1 MGDELSVI
9 ALQDKAIDGDVAA
22 EAARRR
28 TFAIISHPD
37 AGKTTL
43 TEKLLLYA
51 GAVELAGAV
60 RGRATGRHATADWL
74 AIEQERGIT
83 VTSTALQFDHLGR
96 RFNLL
101 DTPGHQDFS
110 EDTYRTLLAADGAV
124 MVLDAARGI
133 QQQTL
138 KLFEVCRRQKLP
150 IVTFVNKLD
159 QPAREPLE
167 LLDEIE
173 RTLGLA
179 TAPLTW
185 PVGDGLDFQGVYD
198 LRARELLRFTRTER
212 GQTKAPVVRAALDDP
227 TLATELG
234 EAAWARLRD
243 EVALL
248 EGVGSVFDP
257 ERFRAGDQT
266 PVFFGSALT
275 NFGVGAFLDAL
286 AELLPPPAPRASDRG
301 PVAPEEVAFS
311 GFIFKIQANMD
322 PRHRDRMAFL
332 RVCSGRFRKDME
344 ALHPR
349 LGRRVR
355 LARPHRLFAQ
365 ERETV
370 EEAFPGDVVGL
381 VNPGLFAIGDTL
393 CAGDALRFAPVPRFP
408 PECFGRLANLSTS
421 RHKQFHAGL
430 TQLEEEG
437 AIQVLFSV
445 DGTREPILAAVG
457 ELQLDVVV
465 ARLGSEYGVEAAVGR
480 LPYVMA
486 LAVEGL
492 DAHRAGMTWP
502 TRDVLRTEDRD
513 GRPIGLFASDWA
525 RRYAEELNP
534 DVRFV
539 PLG

>member
-1 MGDELSVI
+1 MIVQLDPV
-9 ALQDKAIDGDVAA
+9 IDGDVAA

-60 RGRATGRHATADWL
+60 RGRANSRHATSDWL
-74 AIEQERGIT
+74 AIERERGIT

-133 QQQTL
+133 QRQTL
-138 KLFEVCRRQKLP
+138 KLFEVCRRQRLP

-173 RTLGLA
+173 RELGLA

-212 GQTKAPVVRAALDDP
+212 GQRKAPVVRAALDDSA
-227 TLATELG
+227 LAAALG

-243 EVALL
+243 EVALI
-248 EGVGSVFDP
+248 EGVGSSFDP
-257 ERFRAGDQT
+257 GRFRAGDQT

-286 AELLPPPAPRASDRG
+286 ADLLPPPAARTSDRG
-301 PVAPEEVAFS
+301 PVAPEAAGFS
-311 GFIFKIQANMD
+311 GFVFKIQANMD

-344 ALHPR
+344 AFHPR
-349 LGRRVR
+349 LGRTVR

-381 VNPGLFAIGDTL
+381 VNPGLFAIGDTV
-393 CAGDALRFAPVPRFP
+393 CEGDTLRFDPVPRFP

-430 TQLEEEG
+430 AQLEEEG
-437 AIQVLFSV
+437 AVQVLFSL
-445 DGTREPILAAVG
+445 DGAREPILAAVG

-465 ARLGSEYGVEAAVGR
+465 ARLRSEYGVEATVGR
-480 LPYVMA
+480 LPFVAA
-486 LAVEGL
+486 LAVEG
-492 DAHRAGMTWP
+492 AGERGAEVVWP

-513 GRPIGLFASDWA
+513 GRLIGLFASDWT

-534 DVRFV
+534 GVTFV
-539 PLG
+539 TLG

>member
-1 MGDELSVI
+1 LI
-9 ALQDKAIDGDVAA
+9 AQPDVAA
-22 EAARRR
+22 GGEVAVEAARRR

-60 RGRATGRHATADWL
+60 RGRKGGRHATADWL

-83 VTSTALQFDHLGR
+83 VTSTVLQFDHLGR

-133 QQQTL
+133 QRQTL
-138 KLFEVCRRQKLP
+138 KLFAICRRQRLP

-159 QPAREPLE
+159 QPARDPLE
-167 LLDEIE
+167 LLDEVE
-173 RTLGLA
+173 RELGLA
-179 TAPLTW
+179 TAPMTW
-185 PVGDGLDFQGVYD
+185 PVGDGGDFRGVYD
-198 LRARELLRFTRTER
+198 LRSRELLRFARTER
-212 GQTKAPVVRAALDDP
+212 GQLKAPVVRVAIDDP
-227 TLATELG
+227 ALATELG
-234 EAAWARLRD
+234 EAAWLRLRD

-248 EGVGSVFDP
+248 EGVGASFDA

-275 NFGVGAFLDAL
+275 NFGVGPFLDAL
-286 AELLPPPAPRASDRG
+286 ADLLPPPRARASDRG
-301 PVAPEEVAFS
+301 PVPPDAPNFS
-311 GFIFKIQANMD
+311 GFVFKIQANMD

-344 ALHPR
+344 AFHPR
-349 LGRRVR
+349 LARTVR

-370 EEAFPGDVVGL
+370 DEAFPGDVVGL

-393 CAGDALRFAPVPRFP
+393 CEGEPRRFDPVPRFP
-408 PECFGRLANLSTS
+408 PECFGRLANLSS
-421 RHKQFHAGL
+421 GRHKQFHAGL
-430 TQLEEEG
+430 AQLEEEG
-437 AIQVLFSV
+437 AVQVLFPL
-445 DGTREPILAAVG
+445 DGAREPILAAVG

-465 ARLGSEYGVEAAVGR
+465 ARLRAEYGVEAAVDR
-480 LPYVMA
+480 LPYVA
-486 LAVEGL
+486 AFAVE
-492 DAHRAGMTWP
+492 DAPEQGASMVWP

-513 GRPIGLFASDWA
+513 ERLVGLFASEWA
-525 RRYAEELNP
+525 RRLAEERNP
-534 DVRFV
+534 GVRFR